1 MVKRLIESEWVA
13 IGAEMNDKRSQ
24 FIENSFFLANIKTSL
39 ICDIQ
44 LFRKS
49 KAISQK
55 LET

>member
-13 IGAEMNDKRSQ
+13 IGAEMNDERSQ

-44 LFRKS
+44 LVRKS
-49 KAISQK
+49 KAVSQK

>member
-44 LFRKS
+44 LVRKS
-49 KAISQK
+49 KAVSQK

>member
-1 MVKRLIESEWVA
+1 MVKRLIVSEWVA
-13 IGAEMNDKRSQ
+13 TGAEMNDKRSQ

-44 LFRKS
+44 LVRKS
-49 KAISQK
+49 KADTKK

>member
-49 KAISQK
+49 KAVSQK